1 MSKKPKRF
9 KDTPNRLQSWD
20 YSAPGRYFLTIC
32 TQNRER
38 LFGNVVNGEMQLS
51 EYGKIV
57 ADEIQ
62 KIPEYHKRAILDEW
76 VIMPDHIHM
85 IIELGGWG
93 YDNGISSVGETAG
106 EIHEFH
112 QRNPTDEFPQQLPQ
126 KPTEEQIKQYRK
138 NRRRMIIFKIIGK
151 LQMLTSK
158 QINILR
164 DTPGRR
170 NWQRDYHD
178 NVIRLFDDYIRI
190 KYYIDKNPENW
201 KK

>member
-1 MSKKPKRF
+1 MNKNTKRF

-38 LFGNVVNGEMQLS
+38 LFGNVENGKMHLS
-51 EYGKIV
+51 KYGQIV

-62 KIPEYHKRAILDEW
+62 RIPEYHRRAILNEW
-76 VIMPDHIHM
+76 VVMPDHIHM
-85 IIELGGWG
+85 IIKLGGWD

-112 QRNPTDEFPQQLPQ
+112 QRLNNPTEI
-126 KPTEEQIKQYRK
+126 EIKQYRK
-138 NRRRMIIFKIIGK
+138 IRRKMIIFKIIGK

-158 QINILR
+158 QINIVR
-164 DTPGRR
+164 NTPGRR

-178 NVIRLFDDYIRI
+178 NVIRLFDDYVRI
-190 KYYIDKNPENW
+190 KHYINKNPENW
-201 KK
+201 K